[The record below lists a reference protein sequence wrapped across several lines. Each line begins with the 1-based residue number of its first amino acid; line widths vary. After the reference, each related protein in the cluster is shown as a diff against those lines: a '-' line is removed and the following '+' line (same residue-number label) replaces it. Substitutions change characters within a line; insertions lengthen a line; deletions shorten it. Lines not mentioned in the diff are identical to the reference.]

1 MKRLPQFT
9 SLLAVVALSVSLAY
23 WAMQLFKAPQRPI
36 NPPPVPVVQDASV
49 EAGAALF
56 GGQVSVATASNYQL
70 RGVVAPANGRGAV
83 AILATDGQP
92 AKAYPVGVEVAGGV
106 KVQEVQ
112 ERHVVLL
119 EGGIPKRI
127 DLPSA
132 IRMLTV
138 NPAAA
143 VGLHDRGAI
152 ETGRRADLV
161 LVRLDANES
170 PAVELVIRGG
180 QTVLAMPRTALVG
193 SAAW

>member
-83 AILATDGQP
+83 AIIATDGQP
-92 AKAYPVGVEVAGGV
+92 AKAYPTGFEVAPGVTVREVQARYVLLQDGGV
-106 KVQEVQ
+106 S
-112 ERHVVLL
+112 
-119 EGGIPKRI
+119 KRI
-127 DLPSA
+127 ELVADDKALALPSMTPLPVA
-132 IRMLTV
+132 TPAPVQQAPNNSLVPPPLPMEAQRPPVTV
-138 NPAAA
+138 APAGQVTTNQPPPNPP
-143 VGLHDRGAI
+143 
-152 ETGRRADLV
+152 
-161 LVRLDANES
+161 AN
-170 PAVELVIRGG
+170 
-180 QTVLAMPRTALVG
+180 
-193 SAAW
+193 